1 MTIRFDFAGKIVLVT
16 GGTQGI
22 GLATATAFADAGA
35 HVHITGTRAGPGD
48 YDGDLGRFAY
58 HRVRMQDPQERAAL
72 SDAIPA
78 VDILVNNAGAAGP
91 DEYSYDGYH
100 AVIELNQNAPI
111 DLCYRFRD
119 RLATAS
125 DGVIIN
131 LASVG
136 SFIAVR
142 DQPAY
147 TASKWALLGFSK
159 AIADKWAQDGIRVNC
174 VAPGFV
180 DTQIIDWART
190 DTALSPHLLRQVPA
204 RRVGRP
210 EEVATTILFLAAP
223 DAAYIVGEAVVID
236 GGYLLR

>member
-91 DEYSYDGYH
+91 DEYSYDGYR
-100 AVIELNQNAPI
+100 AVIEINQNAPI

-142 DQPAY
+142 DHPPIRRANGRCWAFPRRLPINGRRMEF
-147 TASKWALLGFSK
+147 AS
-159 AIADKWAQDGIRVNC
+159 IASH
-174 VAPGFV
+174 P
-180 DTQIIDWART
+180 
-190 DTALSPHLLRQVPA
+190 ALSIRRSLTGHAPIPRFRPICCVRC
-204 RRVGRP
+204 RRVVSADRRRWRRRYCFSQRL
-210 EEVATTILFLAAP
+210 T
-223 DAAYIVGEAVVID
+223 
-236 GGYLLR
+236 LLISSVRRW